1 MKLLLII
8 NNNIHWQKLA
18 LSLSSQQLLTQ
29 QDKNINHHDH
39 SKMAAE
45 KRNHFM
51 FKQDSHS
58 NTQIRILH
66 KVILQSFI

>member
-51 FKQDSHS
+51 FKQNRTAIATPKYESS
-58 NTQIRILH
+58 IR
-66 KVILQSFI
+66 